1 MRQIF
6 LVFCYQSQSS
16 LSFLLL
22 VWSTRQWC
30 PVCNFYVI
38 RSIVQRK
45 SGIIYP
51 STGAHK
57 SSSAHFNIFFV
68 CKNYVLV
75 YRVLLKNENPN
86 TDFRQSVM
94 YTNPFI
100 HNHALTSSSSFR
112 CCPAS
117 VQSARRNS
125 NRPTAA
131 TMRTFLSRRRT
142 DQADCWSSSSGSK
155 VRCPSFPPHHNCRAN
170 SQTHVDKQPDEH

>member
-6 LVFCYQSQSS
+6 LVFCYQPQSS

-22 VWSTRQWC
+22 ARSTRQWC

-57 SSSAHFNIFFV
+57 SSSAYFNIFFV
-68 CKNYVLV
+68 CKNHVLV
-75 YRVLLKNENPN
+75 YRVFLKDENPN
-86 TDFRQSVM
+86 TDFRQSVV
-94 YTNPFI
+94 YANSFI
-100 HNHALTSSSSFR
+100 HNHVLTSSSLFR

-117 VQSARRNS
+117 VQSTRRNS
-125 NRPTAA
+125 GCPTVA
-131 TMRTFLSRRRT
+131 TKRTFLSRIRT
-142 DQADCWSSSSGSK
+142 GQADYWSSSWGSK
-155 VRCPSFPPHHNCRAN
+155 VRCPSLPPHHNSCTN
-170 SQTHVDKQPDEH
+170 G

>member
-22 VWSTRQWC
+22 SRSTRQWC

-68 CKNYVLV
+68 CKNHVLV
-75 YRVLLKNENPN
+75 YRVLLKDENPN

-94 YTNPFI
+94 YTNSFI
-100 HNHALTSSSSFR
+100 HNHVLTSSFSFR
-112 CCPAS
+112 FYPARL
-117 VQSARRNS
+117 QSTRWS
-125 NRPTAA
+125 SSCPTAA
-131 TMRTFLSRRRT
+131 TKHTFLSHRRT
-142 DQADCWSSSSGSK
+142 DQAGCWSSSLDSK
-155 VRCPSFPPHHNCRAN
+155 VRCPLVTP
-170 SQTHVDKQPDEH
+170 SQYVP